1 MPPVHCRDRG
11 LLENAIRDAK
21 TTTLCPMSRFLCKV
35 VYKTPLFPLTTTLPV
50 LDRLTANCAVLQGYS
65 SANKINGHEWNI
77 NNSCNRGLEANS
89 KGPDVSWLSENP
101 SRKVS
106 NPGLCAN
113 IVETAIQHLDT
124 LRTSFRRKLFKEN
137 KGRKFVNY
145 EHSSKKAPREAKLF
159 FEMPKP
165 SMSRDLSRSLS
176 RHGAGVESYAGTLG
190 CSWPPC
196 GHTRGQGP
204 MERMK
209 IAPQVVLLLLGVERD
224 E

>member
-145 EHSSKKAPREAKLF
+145 EHSSKKAPRRRSCFSKCPSHPCHETCREA
-159 FEMPKP
+159 
-165 SMSRDLSRSLS
+165 SVD
-176 RHGAGVESYAGTLG
+176 
-190 CSWPPC
+190 
-196 GHTRGQGP
+196 
-204 MERMK
+204 MERAWSRMLE
-209 IAPQVVLLLLGVERD
+209 PLDVVGHLVDIPGGRD
-224 E
+224 RWNV